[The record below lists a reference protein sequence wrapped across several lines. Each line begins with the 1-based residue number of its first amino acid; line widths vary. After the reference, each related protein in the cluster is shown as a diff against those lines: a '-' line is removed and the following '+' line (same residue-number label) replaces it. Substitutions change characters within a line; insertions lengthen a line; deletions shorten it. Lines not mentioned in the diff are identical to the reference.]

1 MCCNVLCC
9 FGFLSACGCKNFVVR
24 SLVFFPP
31 EPSSYVVRT
40 VKSSKQTGNGEDL
53 KSSERHSL
61 LGSKGQWNRGS
72 DSIPHTENVFYLR
85 MYDGKLDYPVYKED
99 VTFYY
104 LTTRRHQVIGSCMA
118 WSRGARCTIVFAH
131 GNATDLGMMRE
142 QLMNV
147 RSWLGVNVFAFD
159 YTGYGIS
166 DGKPTIKDT
175 YADVEAAYDF
185 ITNRLGINSNSI
197 VGYGQS
203 LGSGIIAHLAVNR
216 KLKGLVLHSP
226 LMSGLRLVQDVNR
239 TLWFDI
245 YPVVDL
251 IKRIKIPVWILHG
264 TDDQEVPISH
274 GEGVYAAC
282 PNPWDHWFVA
292 GGHHNNLEFF
302 REEEYY
308 RRFDAFLEYLGFRDL
323 REKQ

>member
-9 FGFLSACGCKNFVVR
+9 FGFLSACGCKNYVFR
-24 SLVFFPP
+24 TLVFFPP
-31 EPSSYVVRT
+31 EPSSYEVR
-40 VKSSKQTGNGEDL
+40 KQTGNGEDF

-61 LGSKGQWNRGS
+61 LGPSGQSNHDRV
-72 DSIPHTENVFYLR
+72 PHAENVFYLR
-85 MYDGKLDYPVYKED
+85 LHDGILGFPVYKD
-99 VTFYY
+99 NVTFYY
-104 LTTRRHQVIGSCMA
+104 ITTSRNNVIGSCMA
-118 WSRGARCTIVFAH
+118 WYHRARCTILFAH

-142 QLMNV
+142 QLMNI
-147 RSWLGVNVFAFD
+147 RSMLGVNVFGFD
-159 YTGYGIS
+159 YTGYGVS
-166 DGKPTIKDT
+166 NGKPTVENT

-185 ITNRLGINSNSI
+185 ITKRLGINPNSI

-203 LGSGIIAHLAVNR
+203 LGSGVMAHLAVKR

-226 LMSGLRLVQDVNR
+226 LMSGLRLVQDVKR

-251 IKRIKIPVWILHG
+251 IKRTKIPVWVLHG

-282 PNPWDHWFVA
+282 LNPWDHWFVV
-292 GGHHNNLEFF
+292 GGHHNNLENF

-308 RRFDAFLEYLGFRDL
+308 RRFDGFLKHLGFQRVEPL
-323 REKQ
+323 A

>member
-9 FGFLSACGCKNFVVR
+9 FGFLSACGCKNYVIR
-24 SLVFFPP
+24 NMVFFPP
-31 EPSSYVVRT
+31 EPSSYEVRT
-40 VKSSKQTGNGEDL
+40 IKSQAGNGEDL

-61 LGSKGQWNRGS
+61 LGPSGNSNHDRA
-72 DSIPHTENVFYLR
+72 PHTENVFYLR
-85 MYDGKLDYPVYKED
+85 MYDGKLDFPVYKD
-99 VTFYY
+99 NVTFYY
-104 LTTRRHQVIGSCMA
+104 LTTSRNSVIGSCMA
-118 WSRGARCTIVFAH
+118 WYHRARCTILFAH

-142 QLMNV
+142 QLMNI
-147 RSWLGVNVFAFD
+147 RSMLGVNVFAFD
-159 YTGYGIS
+159 YTGYGVS
-166 DGKPTIKDT
+166 DGKPTVKHT

-185 ITNRLGINSNSI
+185 ITKRLGINPNSI

-203 LGSGIIAHLAVNR
+203 LGSGVIAHLAVNR

-226 LMSGLRLVQDVNR
+226 LMSGLRLVQDVKR

-251 IKRIKIPVWILHG
+251 VKRINIPIWILHG

-282 PNPWDHWFVA
+282 SNPWENWFVV
-292 GGHHNNLEFF
+292 GGHHNNLENI

-308 RRFDAFLEYLGFRDL
+308 RRFDGFLKYLGFQ
-323 REKQ
+323 REEQ